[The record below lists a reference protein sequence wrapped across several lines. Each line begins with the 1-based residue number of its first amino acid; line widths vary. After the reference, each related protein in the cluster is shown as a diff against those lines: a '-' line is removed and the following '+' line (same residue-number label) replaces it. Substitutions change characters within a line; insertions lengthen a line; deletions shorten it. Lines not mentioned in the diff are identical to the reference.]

1 MVCLT
6 LPPMLLLFLCF
17 ILRISRS
24 LVIHI
29 LPQGPRSLSP
39 PLVCLITLLYLLLLD
54 CRALPPTVLGSV
66 V

>member
-17 ILRISRS
+17 ILRISF

-29 LPQGPRSLSP
+29 LPEGPRGLSP

-54 CRALPPTVLGSV
+54 CCALPPNVLGSAV
-66 V
+66 